1 MKKIN
6 ILHLDTSF
14 AVGGAE
20 KVILDLMNNLDKKH
34 FNTTIIALSDIPDML
49 QEFLDNG
56 LKAEKL
62 DMKKGVGETLRV
74 LKYLDRYIQDND
86 IDIIHAHLFHPL
98 PIASLLKIK
107 HPKLKIVFT
116 SHSINI
122 GNKVREALTWLLK
135 PLRHTDI
142 VFAEDMITGMYKNDC
157 VVIPNGVDLSKFEIE
172 APKNE
177 TFTFISVGS
186 VRPEKNQKFLVGCA
200 KELKQKGL
208 NFELHIVGGGDHN
221 QPLIDEIKAE
231 IEAQDMGD
239 CVKMLGT
246 RNDIP
251 ELLLRAHCL
260 LLPSHFEG
268 MPITI
273 LEAGACS
280 LPVISTPVGT
290 IPTLIDESNGYLST
304 LDSFRATMEEVYLEY
319 EDANKKATKLN
330 KKIVQNYSIKSM
342 ASTHAEVYQRLMKN
356 NK

>member
-1 MKKIN
+1 MRKIN
-6 ILHLDTSF
+6 ILHLDTAF
-14 AVGGAE
+14 AIGGAE
-20 KVILDLMNNLDKKH
+20 KVILDLMNNLDKEH
-34 FNTTIIALSDIPDML
+34 FNTSIIALADHPDML
-49 QEFLDNG
+49 GEFLDSG
-56 LKAEKL
+56 IKAEKL
-62 DMKKGVGETLRV
+62 DMQKGISETLRV
-74 LKYLDRYIQDND
+74 FKYLDRYLQEND

-98 PIASLLKIK
+98 PIASLLRIK

-142 VFAEDMITGMYKNDC
+142 VFAEDMITGMYKKDC
-157 VVIPNGVDLSKFEIE
+157 VVIPNGVDLSKFEMDV
-172 APKNE
+172 PKNKK
-177 TFTFISVGS
+177 FTFISVGT

-208 NFELHIVGGGDHN
+208 DFELQIVGGGNEN
-221 QPLIDEIKAE
+221 QALIDEIQAE
-231 IEAQDMGD
+231 IVTQDMGD
-239 CVKMLGT
+239 CVKMLGA

-290 IPTLIDESNGYLST
+290 IPTLIDESNGYLSS
-304 LDSFRATMEEVYLEY
+304 LDDFCETMKKVYQEY
-319 EDANKKATKLN
+319 EDASKKAAKLN

-342 ASTHAEVYQRLMKN
+342 AKAHAEVYQRLMS
-356 NK
+356 